1 MVLVVLLF
9 VYEYIIISVINFQLL
24 VSKTLV
30 FLLRFILC
38 NDFLWKFVI
47 FVKIIINMNYAS
59 LVIC

>member
-30 FLLRFILC
+30 FLSRFILC
-38 NDFLWKFVI
+38 NDFLWKFVF